1 MTRRGNPFDA
11 EDLARVNAFAARR
24 VIILHPHEDEVGLLG
39 QGVHARDESDESAS
53 RIKELQFQREQRE
66 EALKATVILN
76 LLNDKAHAN
85 PDVVVQMPYRLP
97 DAQDLVGHALK
108 ITRSQDAD
116 ADKMFGVSAPKDGAP
131 DTRYVQVHGTENTGK
146 ISAFAAF
153 QPGIARVFEVLFE
166 QDDATPEFY
175 LSAVS
180 LFTLISIRAISL
192 MTTTCFMY
200 YRRRS
205 SRASPSARLGACYP
219 GRRCAVLATAT
230 GPSHWP
236 RMTRTSFK
244 PPTRLSY
251 SRSPPRWT

>member
-1 MTRRGNPFDA
+1 MQVVTRRGNPFDA

-166 QDDATPEFY
+166 QDDATPRV
-175 LSAVS
+175 LPLRRAAVRGQV
-180 LFTLISIRAISL
+180 L
-192 MTTTCFMY
+192 
-200 YRRRS
+200 RRGL
-205 SRASPSARLGACYP
+205 AHVTP
-219 GRRCAVLATAT
+219 GRRCAVCPTAT
-230 GPSHWP
+230 GPLPWP

>member
-1 MTRRGNPFDA
+1 MFC
-11 EDLARVNAFAARR
+11 
-24 VIILHPHEDEVGLLG
+24 
-39 QGVHARDESDESAS
+39 
-53 RIKELQFQREQRE
+53 
-66 EALKATVILN
+66 
-76 LLNDKAHAN
+76 
-85 PDVVVQMPYRLP
+85 
-97 DAQDLVGHALK
+97 
-108 ITRSQDAD
+108 SQDAD

-200 YRRRS
+200 YS
-205 SRASPSARLGACYP
+205 CLLYTSPSPRD
-219 GRRCAVLATAT
+219 RTRSRM
-230 GPSHWP
+230 PS
-236 RMTRTSFK
+236 SA
-244 PPTRLSY
+244 
-251 SRSPPRWT
+251 

>member
-1 MTRRGNPFDA
+1 MFSFQVVTRRGNPFDA

-24 VIILHPHEDEVGLLG
+24 VIIIHPHEDEVGLLG

-85 PDVVVQMPYRLP
+85 PDIVVQMPYRLP

-116 ADKMFGVSAPKDGAP
+116 AEKMFCVSSPKDGAP

-175 LSAVS
+175 LSAAPQFAGKSFGEAWRMLPRATLCGVS
-180 LFTLISIRAISL
+180 HGDGSVTLAPDDSYVIQATDEVVL
-192 MTTTCFMY
+192 LAE
-200 YRRRS
+200 S
-205 SRASPSARLGACYP
+205 STVDITPVDE
-219 GRRCAVLATAT
+219 AVT
-230 GPSHWP
+230 P
-236 RMTRTSFK
+236 RKVSFF
-244 PPTRLSY
+244 
-251 SRSPPRWT
+251 

>member
-1 MTRRGNPFDA
+1 MFSLQVVTRRGNPFDA

-116 ADKMFGVSAPKDGAP
+116 ADKMFGVSSPKDGAP

-146 ISAFAAF
+146 ISAFAARRVIILHPHEDEVGLLG
-153 QPGIARVFEVLFE
+153 QGVHARDESDE
-166 QDDATPEFY
+166 SGEF
-175 LSAVS
+175 
-180 LFTLISIRAISL
+180 FFISTRAIRL
-192 MTTTCFMY
+192 TACFID
-200 YRRRS
+200 
-205 SRASPSARLGACYP
+205 
-219 GRRCAVLATAT
+219 
-230 GPSHWP
+230 
-236 RMTRTSFK
+236 SFAH
-244 PPTRLSY
+244 
-251 SRSPPRWT
+251 